1 MKYVRWIGIVILII
15 LMGYL
20 SAIGL
25 FADSSIAEGAGV
37 ILVFLSGCAGV
48 GALIPE
54 RWQLSALCSWGA
66 VLFSVLEIGF
76 TVARG
81 PVPGQNPRPRCCS
94 SELVLSGLL
103 CWVGISVSEYETEI
117 VEST

>member
-25 FADSSIAEGAGV
+25 FADSSIAEGVGV

-66 VLFSVLEIGF
+66 VLLSVLEIGS

-81 PVPGQNPRPRCCS
+81 PVPGQNPTAQ
-94 SELVLSGLL
+94 VLLI
-103 CWVGISVSEYETEI
+103 GISAVGLALLGGYI
-117 VEST
+117 GFRIRNRNR